1 MRWLITAIAGVV
13 LISGCGSADR
23 EENESGEPA
32 MHTDRLE
39 LSGGFDEEEYQWEY
53 DLINTSGN
61 PLDLVFNSGQE
72 ISVFIHKNGEAEP
85 VYNYAEEKLFTQA
98 VKEITIGDGNIRKW
112 EEEVD
117 FDLLEP
123 GEYTLSFEL
132 LVSKIN
138 GEPPEQPIQLED
150 SFIIE

>member
-1 MRWLITAIAGVV
+1 MRWLIVGIAGLMLV
-13 LISGCGSADR
+13 SGCGSADQ
-23 EENESGEPA
+23 EDTESGESSVR
-32 MHTDRLE
+32 TDSWE
-39 LSGGFDEEEYQWEY
+39 LSGGFDEEEYLWEF
-53 DLINTSGN
+53 DLTNTSGD

-72 ISVFIHKNGEAEP
+72 ISVLIHKNGETEP

-98 VKEITIGDGNIRKW
+98 IKEITIGDGNIRKW

-132 LVSKIN
+132 LVSEIN
-138 GEPPEQPIQLED
+138 GEPPEQPVELED